1 MSTLG
6 TITEIYDYMRV
17 LVHTDRKTYCYNC
30 GSLIA
35 AQEPQNI
42 IDSVVSLPQGTRI
55 QILAPI
61 VRDRKGEYRKELY
74 DMLRDGFI
82 RARIDGV
89 MFDLTQD
96 IKLKKQQRHTI
107 EIVIDRLLIK
117 TGTERQIMSAI
128 DSALKYTD
136 TVIINLIDK
145 NKDIPFS
152 RTMACSNSA

>member
-1 MSTLG
+1 
-6 TITEIYDYMRV
+6 
-17 LVHTDRKTYCYNC
+17 
-30 GSLIA
+30 
-35 AQEPQNI
+35 
-42 IDSVVSLPQGTRI
+42 
-55 QILAPI
+55 
-61 VRDRKGEYRKELY
+61 
-74 DMLRDGFI
+74 MLRDGFI

-117 TGTERQIMSAI
+117 TGTERQIKSAI

-152 RTMACSNSA
+152 RTMACPNCSISYPEINPRFFFVQQQIRRLPEMQRHRV

>member
-1 MSTLG
+1 
-6 TITEIYDYMRV
+6 
-17 LVHTDRKTYCYNC
+17 
-30 GSLIA
+30 
-35 AQEPQNI
+35 
-42 IDSVVSLPQGTRI
+42 
-55 QILAPI
+55 
-61 VRDRKGEYRKELY
+61 
-74 DMLRDGFI
+74 MLRDGFI

-117 TGTERQIMSAI
+117 TGTERQIRSAI

-152 RTMACSNSA
+152 RDHGMPQLQHKLS